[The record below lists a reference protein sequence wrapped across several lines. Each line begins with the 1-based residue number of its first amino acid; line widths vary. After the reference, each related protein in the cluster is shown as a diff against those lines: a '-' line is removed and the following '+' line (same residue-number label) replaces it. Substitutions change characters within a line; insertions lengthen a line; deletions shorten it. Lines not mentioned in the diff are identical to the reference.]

1 MRRLR
6 FQGRRSRLVL
16 SLIGFVIIT
25 FIATSFYG
33 PPALI
38 TSLSSATGST
48 PFISGFT
55 NTGEVSSS
63 AVPTSQGSS
72 LKGIPGKP
80 FVNPPNEHQQG
91 QVGVRLTLSLD
102 KISFDAG
109 SVATVTI
116 VIENSGNQVLAIG
129 NAEQSVELVVYD
141 TSMNQVGNWIRFQR
155 VLAMH
160 PLGSPFILGAGQT
173 YSWTF
178 TWNLRFYSN
187 SGTGLHQLPIADYNL
202 QAKINLHSG
211 GSSLELGPEPAYT
224 IVTSNIIRF
233 SII

>member
-1 MRRLR
+1 VRRLR
-6 FQGRRSRLVL
+6 LLGPRSRLGL

-48 PFISGFT
+48 PSISGFT
-55 NTGEVSSS
+55 NTGELSSS

-91 QVGVRLTLSLD
+91 LTGVILTLSLD
-102 KISFDAG
+102 KISFAAG

-116 VIENSGNQVLAIG
+116 VIENSGNQV
-129 NAEQSVELVVYD
+129 LVVYD

-155 VLAMH
+155 VLAMR

-178 TWNLRFYSN
+178 TWNLRVYSN
-187 SGTGLHQLPIADYNL
+187 SGTGLHQLPMADYNL
-202 QAKINLHSG
+202 QAKINLHSR
-211 GSSLELGPEPAYT
+211 GSSLELGPEPAYA
-224 IVTSNIIRF
+224 IITSNIIRF

>member
-6 FQGRRSRLVL
+6 LQGRRSRLVL

-25 FIATSFYG
+25 FIAVPFSG
-33 PPALI
+33 PSALI
-38 TSLSSATGST
+38 TSLPSATGST
-48 PFISGFT
+48 PSISGFT

-63 AVPTSQGSS
+63 AVPTSQGSP
-72 LKGIPGKP
+72 LRGIPGKP

-102 KISFDAG
+102 KISFAAG

-116 VIENSGNQVLAIG
+116 VIENSGNQALAID

-155 VLAMH
+155 VLGMR

-173 YSWTF
+173 HSWTF
-178 TWNLRFYSN
+178 KWNLRVYSN

-202 QAKINLHSG
+202 QAKIDPHST
-211 GSSLELGPEPAYT
+211 GSSLALGPEPAYT
-224 IVTSNIIRF
+224 TVTSNIIRF
-233 SII
+233 SIT

>member
-1 MRRLR
+1 VRRLR
-6 FQGRRSRLVL
+6 LLGPRSRLGL

-48 PFISGFT
+48 PSISGFT
-55 NTGEVSSS
+55 NTGELSSS

-91 QVGVRLTLSLD
+91 LTGVILTLSLD
-102 KISFDAG
+102 KISFAAG

-116 VIENSGNQVLAIG
+116 VIENSGNQVLAID

-155 VLAMH
+155 VLAMR

-178 TWNLRFYSN
+178 TWNLRVYSN
-187 SGTGLHQLPIADYNL
+187 SGTGLHQLPMADYNL
-202 QAKINLHSG
+202 QAKINLHSR
-211 GSSLELGPEPAYT
+211 GSSLELGPEPAYA
-224 IVTSNIIRF
+224 IITSNIIRF

>member
-1 MRRLR
+1 MR

-38 TSLSSATGST
+38 TSLSSETGST
-48 PFISGFT
+48 PSISGFT

-102 KISFDAG
+102 KTSFAAG

-116 VIENSGNQVLAIG
+116 MIENSGNQVLAND
-129 NAEQSVELVVYD
+129 NAEQSAELVVYD

-178 TWNLRFYSN
+178 TWNLRVYSN

-202 QAKINLHSG
+202 QAKINLRSG

>member
-1 MRRLR
+1 MR

-109 SVATVTI
+109 NVATVTI

-155 VLAMH
+155 VLAMR

-211 GSSLELGPEPAYT
+211 GSSLELGPEPAYI